1 MQFKVP
7 AKLSWRIAKP
17 WILIVLALYP
27 AMTYIN
33 TPDAFFSEASSF
45 AGFIPLLFSFF
56 FGVIAC
62 VSVFLA
68 DLSAG
73 LRLFLAAILLVISL
87 PFLFAGAYFAF
98 DYLDDECVVGASSL
112 FDTLYFSYV
121 AFTTLGFGDLQPNGH
136 CRAIA
141 AVQAVLGYLSLGLL
155 VGVTNNFFQTRHREG

>member
-56 FGVIAC
+56 FGGIAC

-73 LRLFLAAILLVISL
+73 LRLFLAAILLVIS
-87 PFLFAGAYFAF
+87 
-98 DYLDDECVVGASSL
+98 
-112 FDTLYFSYV
+112 
-121 AFTTLGFGDLQPNGH
+121 
-136 CRAIA
+136 
-141 AVQAVLGYLSLGLL
+141 
-155 VGVTNNFFQTRHREG
+155 